1 MKVLV
6 VDDELITLRG
16 LVRSL
21 SRLYPEANI
30 VSSSDPVMA
39 EETFEQD
46 VDVAF
51 LDIEMPEMSGIELAS
66 RLLTKKENLNVIFL
80 TAYPDYALAAFRLH
94 ASGYLTKPASD
105 TMIRKEMDNLRFP
118 LQHAVEA
125 APELLQVQCFGNF
138 EVFCKGV
145 PIHFLRSGSK
155 AILAYLIDRRGASVT
170 IEELCASFWE
180 DSVDIE
186 RKKTNIRTMIKA
198 LRRTLKDYG
207 LEEVMISRR
216 NNYAINTVLLDCDYY
231 RFLDDPKTYGDLFHG
246 EYMSQYSW
254 AERTLGNII
263 DMGW

>member
-1 MKVLV
+1 MKILV
-6 VDDELITLRG
+6 VDDEMITLRG
-16 LVRSL
+16 FVRSL
-21 SRLYPEANI
+21 SKLYPDANI
-30 VSSSDPVMA
+30 VSFSDPVMA
-39 EETFEQD
+39 AETFETD
-46 VDVAF
+46 TDVAF

-66 RLLTKKENLNVIFL
+66 ILCAKKETLNIIFL

-94 ASGYLTKPASD
+94 ASGYLTKPVSNH
-105 TMIRKEMDNLRFP
+105 MILKEIENLRFP
-118 LQHAVEA
+118 LQQEVEA
-125 APELLQVQCFGNF
+125 VPELLQVQCFGNF
-138 EVFCKGV
+138 EVFSKGM

-186 RKKTNIRTMIKA
+186 RKKVNIRTMIKA
-198 LRRTLKDYG
+198 LRRTLKEYG

-216 NNYAINTVLLDCDYY
+216 NNYAVNTVLLDCDYY
-231 RFLDDPKTYGDLFHG
+231 RFLDDPKSYGDLFHG